1 MHQQMP
7 SLVANKLETHFT
19 NHPKP
24 EPTVFQQPN
33 QASQTSTQ
41 VHQEQLLTP
50 ETNYITIE

>member
-7 SLVANKLETHFT
+7 SLVANKLGTHFT